1 MKKNQEKDKD
11 TNLVIML
18 LVVIIFILVI
28 GMAFLFY
35 RYEKLESK
43 YDRRLESGYF
53 YDFDD
58 DFDLPNDD
66 KLPVSDDKKTSKTT
80 KKPTSVVNYI
90 SREKALSIALK
101 DMKLSTS
108 DVYDIDVEFENK
120 TTHGNY
126 VYEVSFDY
134 QNYEY
139 EYFIDA
145 KTGKIITSFKS
156 RD

>member
-1 MKKNQEKDKD
+1 MKKNQEKEKD
-11 TNLVIML
+11 TNLIIII

-35 RYEKLESK
+35 RYEKLENK
-43 YDRRLESGYF
+43 YDKRLESGYF

-58 DFDLPNDD
+58 DMTFHDYEHHDD
-66 KLPVSDDKKTSKTT
+66 DHKTT
-80 KKPTSVVNYI
+80 GVANYI
-90 SREKALSIALK
+90 LREKALSIALK
-101 DMKLSTS
+101 DMKLSQS
-108 DVYDIDVEFENK
+108 DVYDIEVEFENK

-126 VYEVSFDY
+126 VYEVSFEY
-134 QNYEY
+134 NNYEY

>member
-1 MKKNQEKDKD
+1 MKNKEKD
-11 TNLVIML
+11 TNLIIIL

-35 RYEKLESK
+35 RYEKLENK
-43 YDRRLESGYF
+43 YDKRLESGYF

-58 DFDLPNDD
+58 MLDYNHHEEDD
-66 KLPVSDDKKTSKTT
+66 HYEDDHKTTSK
-80 KKPTSVVNYI
+80 PTGIANYI
-90 SREKALSIALK
+90 SREKALSVALK
-101 DMKLSTS
+101 DMKLSTA
-108 DVYDIDVEFENK
+108 DVYDIEVEFENK

-126 VYEVSFDY
+126 VYEVSFEY